1 MPEIA
6 IYDATLRDGAQ
17 GEGINFSVED
27 KIAIALKLDE
37 LGVAYVE
44 GGFPFSN
51 EKDIAFFKQIR
62 KRPLKTARVVAF
74 GSTRRAKLTVEE
86 DPGLAALLSAGTKA
100 VAVVGKSWDLHVR
113 DVLRTSLEEN
123 AAMIADSV
131 RHLKSKGLEVIFDAE
146 HFFDGYRHN
155 PRYALCALQAA
166 REAGADTIVLCDTNG
181 GSLPSHVLAATATV
195 VKEIGGR
202 IGFHGHNDSGMAVAN
217 SVTAVEAGAT
227 HVQGTINGLGE
238 RTGNADLCQVIP
250 NLQLKLQRR
259 CLPGENL
266 KLLTETSRFI
276 YDVANMPLAVSQPF
290 VGRAAFAHKG
300 GLHVDAVRKNPATYE
315 HIEPEEVGNE
325 RRLLL
330 SELSGSATTD
340 LTLPRR
346 GDKFRSVSRGFLR
359 VFVSNHGLADMPEIA
374 IYDATLRDGAQGEG
388 INFTVEDKIAIALKL
403 DELGVA
409 YIEGGFPFSNE
420 KDIAFFKQIKK
431 RPLKTARVVAF
442 GSTRRAKL
450 TVEEDP
456 GLAALLA
463 AGTKAVAVV
472 GKSWDLHVR
481 DVLRTSLEENT
492 AMIADS
498 VRHLKSQGPGSDL
511 RRGAFLR
518 RLPAQPAVRVERD
531 SGGARGRRRRHR
543 AVRHERR
550 LAAEPRPGGD
560 GGGREGDRRRASAS
574 TATTT
579 RAWRWRTASR
589 RSRRARRTCR
599 GRSTASASAPATP
612 TSAR

>member
-1 MPEIA
+1 MPQIA

-51 EKDIAFFKQIR
+51 EKDIAFFKQIK
-62 KRPLKTARVVAF
+62 KRSLKTARVVAF
-74 GSTRRAKLTVEE
+74 GSTRRAKVTVEE
-86 DPGLAALLSAGTKA
+86 DPGLAALVSAGTSA

-123 AAMIADSV
+123 AAMIGDSV
-131 RHLKSKGLEVIFDAE
+131 GYLKSKGLEVIFDAE

-195 VKEIGGR
+195 MKEIGGR

-259 CLPGENL
+259 CLPGEGL
-266 KLLTETSRFI
+266 RLLTETSRFI
-276 YDVANMPLAVSQPF
+276 YDVANMPLVISQPF

-315 HIEPEEVGNE
+315 HIEPEKVGNE

-330 SELSGSATTD
+330 SELSGSATMLEKMAIHK
-340 LTLPRR
+340 LTHDPKVMRQALKQLQSLENVGYQFEAAEASFALLVRR
-346 GDKFRSVSRGFLR
+346 MLGKEKHFFDFEGLR
-359 VFVSNHGLADMPEIA
+359 VIVEKRDFSPEA
-374 IYDATLRDGAQGEG
+374 VTEATVKIRVGEVEELCASEGDGPVNALDRALRKALERFYPSLRDMQ
-388 INFTVEDKIAIALKL
+388 
-403 DELGVA
+403 
-409 YIEGGFPFSNE
+409 
-420 KDIAFFKQIKK
+420 
-431 RPLKTARVVAF
+431 
-442 GSTRRAKL
+442 L
-450 TVEEDP
+450 TDY
-456 GLAALLA
+456 
-463 AGTKAVAVV
+463 K
-472 GKSWDLHVR
+472 
-481 DVLRTSLEENT
+481 
-492 AMIADS
+492 
-498 VRHLKSQGPGSDL
+498 
-511 RRGAFLR
+511 
-518 RLPAQPAVRVERD
+518 VRVIN
-531 SGGARGRRRRHR
+531 
-543 AVRHERR
+543 
-550 LAAEPRPGGD
+550 PG
-560 GGGREGDRRRASAS
+560 AS
-574 TATTT
+574 TAARVRVVIQSRDREAMWGTVGVSENLIEASWQALVDSVVYKLT
-579 RAWRWRTASR
+579 RDEEKAM
-589 RSRRARRTCR
+589 
-599 GRSTASASAPATP
+599 
-612 TSAR
+612 